1 MRKGPSGDLFF
12 GRWRIGI
19 DCDSTLGD
27 GTMRKIPIKQVDAF
41 TTIPY
46 TGNPA
51 GVVTDGHGL
60 TVGQMQAIARELNLS
75 ETAFI
80 LPPTKR
86 GADLSIR
93 WFTPTVE
100 VPLCGH
106 ATIAGFHA
114 LAEEGKCGLTRNGVF
129 HYKLETQSGL
139 LPVEVEKNSAETN
152 VRFGLQV
159 PTFKRASQYKLDLMR
174 ILNIQS
180 NEFEHHLSIVQT
192 DYLFVPI
199 RRLHTMF
206 SMKPNFQAI
215 SNFMKTR
222 NLGGICV
229 FTTETI
235 ERTSSVHSRFFAPA
249 IGIDEDPVTG
259 SSNGPLGVY
268 LLNFGVIT
276 PGDGNCRII
285 AEQGDVIAR
294 KGRVVVDLEVK
305 EGNVSGVSIGG
316 QAVTVLQ
323 GELVI

>member
-1 MRKGPSGDLFF
+1 MK
-12 GRWRIGI
+12 
-19 DCDSTLGD
+19 
-27 GTMRKIPIKQVDAF
+27 KIRIKQIDAF

-51 GVVTDGHGL
+51 GVVTEADGL
-60 TVGQMQAIARELNLS
+60 TDSQMQAIAREMNLS

-80 LPPTKR
+80 LPAGKSK
-86 GADLSIR
+86 ADLAIR
-93 WFTPTVE
+93 WFTPSVE

-114 LAEEGKCGLTRNGVF
+114 LSEEGKYGLTKNGVYHF
-129 HYKLETQSGL
+129 QLETRSGIF
-139 LPVEVEKNSAETN
+139 PVEVQKSSGETD
-152 VRFGLQV
+152 VRFGLKV

-180 NEFEHHLSIVQT
+180 DEFDHHLSIVQT
-192 DYLFVPI
+192 DYLYVPI

-215 SNFMKTR
+215 GNFMRTR
-222 NLGGICV
+222 NLGGVCV

-249 IGIDEDPVTG
+249 VGIDEDPVTG

-268 LLNFGVIT
+268 LVEFGIIE
-276 PGDGNCRII
+276 PKDGRCRIT
-285 AEQGDVIAR
+285 AEQGDAIGR
-294 KGRVVVDLEVK
+294 KGRVAVDLEVK
-305 EGNVSGVSIGG
+305 EGRVAAVRIGG

-323 GELVI
+323 GELVV

>member
-1 MRKGPSGDLFF
+1 MDRFAVGLAIEWDGAFSD
-12 GRWRIGI
+12 GI
-19 DCDSTLGD
+19 
-27 GTMRKIPIKQVDAF
+27 MRKIRIKHVDAF

-51 GVVTDGHGL
+51 GVVTDADGL
-60 TVGQMQAIARELNLS
+60 TEGQMQAIAREMNLS

-80 LPPTKR
+80 LPPSKSS
-86 GADLSIR
+86 ADLSIR
-93 WFTPTVE
+93 WFTPYLE
-100 VPLCGH
+100 VPRCGH

-114 LAEEGKCGLTRNGVF
+114 LAEEEKCGLTKDGVYHF
-129 HYKLETQSGL
+129 QLESRSGI
-139 LPVEVEKNSAETN
+139 LPIEVEKNLGQVD
-152 VRFGLQV
+152 VRLGLQV

-180 NEFEHHLSIVQT
+180 DEFDHHLSIVQT

-215 SNFMKTR
+215 ANFMKMR

-235 ERTSSVHSRFFAPA
+235 DRTSSVHSRFFAPA
-249 IGIDEDPVTG
+249 AGIDEDPVTG

-268 LLNFGVIT
+268 LLEFGLIN
-276 PGDGNCRII
+276 PKDGACRII
-285 AEQGDVIAR
+285 AEQGDVIGR

-305 EGNVSGVSIGG
+305 EESVSAVKIGG

-323 GELVI
+323 GELVV